1 MRDRMRGALC
11 VQFTIV
17 LLSLSSLIGPFTSLA
32 DPGGDEP
39 VHETFAIGG
48 YGQQDGGNDTRLFEY
63 RSMWLEG
70 YQIINHSEVL
80 KVVETARSSN
90 VNCLSPLINGNYLGV
105 FYNSSYHPRFSELAW
120 DFDPLMDLIRE
131 AHKYGIHVMPW
142 FHTLID
148 PIVLSEHP
156 EWGCVSSSGYRSP
169 SWLNPTLPDVQSYL
183 ANVTRQ
189 LMVDYPLDGIKLDTI
204 RYPGSNYGYDPYSI
218 QLYYEEN
225 WTDIN
230 AFRRQQIT
238 ECVMAISDAI
248 NEVRPYAWIGAD
260 IFTNSYSRQNSIFQ
274 DSELWSQTGLVDFV
288 TPMTYT
294 TSFDTYRQLIDL
306 NIDQHSCPVVAG
318 TYVYVPGNT
327 AHGSVPNE
335 TVGIETMNAQVNY
348 ALSSNALGVCLFS
361 YKFLRSYPS
370 YAQAL
375 VGDPFEEYAHCPL
388 KNQTTAV
395 TDLKWD
401 FEHDHDR
408 EGWRLTDSGH
418 HYPRGGRWTIANS
431 KEAGLMSP
439 LMGINAKGIN
449 VIEIDA
455 AIDDESCFIDVYWS
469 NDHTRFTEKMMV
481 RTEVLKEARWS
492 IVSIH
497 LDDHPEWLGNIRYIR
512 VVPRFEE
519 PSNITIGSIHL
530 SWMPYSVRTWLSAGT
545 FSTGHSEGLLDR
557 TFFENEAGI
566 VPRAGTITGGRPWT
580 DATMDRDLI
589 DLDLVYGPTSYSVA
603 YSHMFVISPRDM
615 EVQMRIG
622 SSDAVKVWI
631 NGEVALISIVDRDVG
646 PDQNTT
652 MVSLKHGIN
661 RVLLK
666 IVVLDHDMSF
676 FLRFTTQNN
685 RTVEDLRYYSDI
697 PPPSTPQPYDGQ
709 EGWTSSDPVEIGWD
723 PIEGLAGI
731 SFYEWRL
738 NGGDISVT
746 DSTVLELDDIPEGEH
761 LIEVRAVDEFG
772 SRSEFGRSEIRIDR
786 STPRISTPDAGST
799 IITHEHITWRWKETF
814 VPISEI
820 RGSFATLM
828 YETGS
833 GHKGVVFNE
842 RFIKGTSLTFEGP
855 LTEGYRYRLKVAVE
869 SNAGHRTAEESAP
882 VLVDLIAPGT
892 PSETILSV
900 MNGSNLEYNIS
911 WKRSM
916 DSPGSGIDH
925 YEVWSLRG
933 PYWEMVRTTERNWTW
948 MRRDP
953 GRTIS
958 IKVRAVD
965 RAGHVGGFSNEV
977 TSNIM
982 APIPVITGRTVC
994 NWGESLELSSSGSFD
1009 PDGWVMGTTWSLDGV
1024 NISNLPSISLTLE
1037 PGLYRIGL
1045 WVYDDHLVLS
1055 YAETHATV
1063 STDLST
1069 GLARDLTDL
1078 SKVDVFLP
1086 PIENVTVTQVVIMA
1100 PPDDANRTSIEEVQ
1114 TASSLLLAS
1123 IFSLLV
1129 MSFLVAAA
1137 SIAILI
1143 VRSRRG
1149 PMNSAVG
1156 EDDEFCIDTG
1166 GDRHP
1171 SGTAEMGSRLR
1182 ILSSNMGGGPHPMMS
1197 RYPSMIVPRIDDGS
1211 SHRTINGSL
1220 YEDVMEMD
1228 EELDEYV
1235 SMISAPEDVDDP
1247 VMDMIDTPGDLGP
1260 ELEEDII
1267 WDEAEEFEEFIE
1279 EDIEWSDGVVVP

>member
-1 MRDRMRGALC
+1 MRDRMRGAMC
-11 VQFTIV
+11 FQFTIV

-32 DPGGDEP
+32 DAERDEP
-39 VHETFAIGG
+39 VHDTFSPGG
-48 YGQQDGGNDTRLFEY
+48 YGQQDGGNDTRLFQY

-148 PIVLSEHP
+148 PIVLREHP

-169 SWLNPTLPDVQSYL
+169 SWLNPTLPEVQSYL
-183 ANVTRQ
+183 ANVTGQ
-189 LMVDYPLDGIKLDTI
+189 LMADYPLDGIKLDTI
-204 RYPGSNYGYDPYSI
+204 RYPGSNYGYDEYSI
-218 QLYYEEN
+218 QIYYEEN
-225 WTDIN
+225 WTDFN

-238 ECVMAISDAI
+238 ECMMAISDAI

-260 IFTNSYSRQNSIFQ
+260 IFTNSYSRQYSIFQ

-370 YAQAL
+370 YGQAL
-375 VGDPFEEYAHCPL
+375 VGDPFEEYASCPL

-401 FEHDHDR
+401 FEHDQDR

-439 LMGINAKGIN
+439 LLGINAKDIN

-469 NDHTRFTEKMMV
+469 NDHTRFSEPMMV
-481 RTEVLKEARWS
+481 RTEVMKEARWG

-512 VVPRFEE
+512 VVPRFEDA
-519 PSNITIGSIHL
+519 SNITIGSIHL

-545 FSTGHSEGLLDR
+545 FFTGHSKGLLER
-557 TFFENEAGI
+557 TFFENEAEI

-589 DLDLVYGPTSYSVA
+589 DLDLVYGHTSYSVA

-615 EVQMRIG
+615 DVQMRIG
-622 SSDAVKVWI
+622 SSDAIKVWI
-631 NGEVALISIVDRDVG
+631 NGEVALVIDEERDVG

-685 RTVEDLRYYSDI
+685 RTVEDLRYHSDI
-697 PPPSTPQPYDGQ
+697 PPPSTPQPYGAP
-709 EGWTSSDPVEIGWD
+709 EGWTSSDPVDIIWD

-746 DSTVLELDDIPEGEH
+746 DSTVLTMEGLVEGEH

-772 SRSEFGRSEIRIDR
+772 SRSEFGRVELCLDR
-786 STPRISTPDAGST
+786 SNPRISTPDAGSS
-799 IITHEHITWRWKETF
+799 IITQEQITWRWKETF
-814 VPISEI
+814 VPVSGIK
-820 RGSFATLM
+820 GSLATLL
-828 YETGS
+828 YDAGN
-833 GHKGVVFNE
+833 GNRGVVFKN
-842 RFIKGTSLTFEGP
+842 IMVNGTSFTYQGS
-855 LTEGYRYRLKVAVE
+855 LTEGCRYTLKLTVE
-869 SNAGHRTAEESAP
+869 SNAGLSTEEDSVP
-882 VLVDLIAPGT
+882 VLVDLNAPT
-892 PSETILSV
+892 APSQTMISV
-900 MNGSNLEYNIS
+900 RNNTNLEYNIS

-916 DSPGSGIDH
+916 DLPGSGIDH

-933 PYWEMVRTTERNWTW
+933 PYWEMTGTTDRNWTW

-965 RAGHVGGFSNEV
+965 RAGHVGGFSAEISS
-977 TSNIM
+977 SNM
-982 APIPVITGRTVC
+982 APIPVITGNIDCYR
-994 NWGESLELSSSGSFD
+994 GGSLELSSSGSFD
-1009 PDGWVMGTTWSLDGV
+1009 ADGWVMGTTWSLDGV
-1024 NISNLPSISLTLE
+1024 NISNLPSISLTLD
-1037 PGLYRIGL
+1037 PGHYRIGL
-1045 WVYDDHLVLS
+1045 WVSDDHGIFS

-1063 STDLST
+1063 STDLNT

-1086 PIENVTVTQVVIMA
+1086 PIENVTVTQVVIIA

-1129 MSFLVAAA
+1129 MSFLVTAA

-1143 VRSRRG
+1143 IRYRRG
-1149 PMNSAVG
+1149 PKNPADA
-1156 EDDEFCIDTG
+1156 EDDEFCIDTC
-1166 GDRHP
+1166 GDLYP
-1171 SGTAEMGSRLR
+1171 SGTADMGSRLR
-1182 ILSSNMGGGPHPMMS
+1182 ILSSNMGGGPLPLMS
-1197 RYPSMIVPRIDDGS
+1197 RYPSMSVPRVNDGS
-1211 SHRTINGSL
+1211 SHRTIHGSL

-1228 EELDEYV
+1228 EDLDEYV

-1247 VMDMIDTPGDLGP
+1247 VMDMIDTPDELAP
-1260 ELEEDII
+1260 KLEEEII
-1267 WDEAEEFEEFIE
+1267 WDEEVEFEELLE
-1279 EDIEWSDGVVVP
+1279 EDIEWSDGVVLP